1 MWSLSSPA
9 ADLHFILSLQPTS
22 WLHVLTSG
30 PCFSIPSF
38 KTTFNAALLDF
49 NVALDLHLILVQSW
63 LRMTYGW
70 WKALLEGTQMKRSM
84 DVLIS
89 LAALIVLFI
98 PCIFVAFLIRTTSR
112 GPSIFWSQRVG
123 LKGKVFWMPK
133 FRTMKIETPSAAT
146 ALLASP
152 ENYVTGIGKI
162 LRSTSMDE
170 VPQFLSVLRGDM
182 SLVGPR
188 PVLPSESELIK
199 RGEGWCKSL
208 DPAYQGWRRSMD
220 DYLTVDDK
228 VAFDRGTCTF
238 SFFRRQILWQPLSWL
253 SWTRY

>member
-1 MWSLSSPA
+1 
-9 ADLHFILSLQPTS
+9 
-22 WLHVLTSG
+22 
-30 PCFSIPSF
+30 
-38 KTTFNAALLDF
+38 
-49 NVALDLHLILVQSW
+49 
-63 LRMTYGW
+63 
-70 WKALLEGTQMKRSM
+70 MKRSM

-89 LAALIVLFI
+89 LAALFVLFI

-199 RGEGWCKSL
+199 KRREAGVQSL
-208 DPAYQGWRRSMD
+208 RPGITGLAQINGRDH
-220 DYLTVDDK
+220 LTVDDK
-228 VAFDRGTCTF
+228 VAFDREYLETHSLFLDAKILLATF
-238 SFFRRQILWQPLSWL
+238 VLVVLRRDISH
-253 SWTRY
+253 